1 MDVLRRAAGYL
12 TEAGSPTAR
21 LDAELLVGQALG
33 LSRLELYLQFERPM
47 AETELA
53 QARALVRRRAGG
65 DPVAYLVGH
74 KEFCGLEFEVSR
86 AVLIPRPE
94 SELLVE
100 ISRLRLAPRAGQP
113 RCADLGTGSG
123 CVAIAIAARS
133 AAAVDAVDI
142 SPAAVKI
149 ARSNAQRLGV
159 SERVP
164 VFQGSWEGPLVELR
178 PYDLVVSNPPYLTSA
193 EADGLAPG
201 VRDQEPR
208 VALDAGPDGLDSYR
222 ALIPGL
228 SRLVDP
234 GAVVL
239 LEVDP
244 SRAGEVAGLC
254 AAVWPRATTQVH
266 RDLSG
271 RNRVVEVTIG

>member
-1 MDVLRRAAGYL
+1 MDVLRRASGYL
-12 TEAGSPTAR
+12 AKAGSPTAR

-33 LSRLELYLQFERPM
+33 LSRLELYLQFERPL

-53 QARALVRRRAGG
+53 EARALIRRRAGG
-65 DPVAYLVGH
+65 EPVAYLVGH

-86 AVLIPRPE
+86 GVLIPRPE
-94 SELLVE
+94 TELLVE
-100 ISRLRLAPRAGQP
+100 ISGLRLASRGRQA

-133 AAAVDAVDI
+133 AAEVDAVDI
-142 SPAAVKI
+142 SKAAVTI

-159 SERVP
+159 ADRVT
-164 VFQGSWEGPLVELR
+164 VFEGSWEGPLAGRR

-193 EADGLAPG
+193 EADALESG

-208 VALDAGPDGLDSYR
+208 LALDAGLDGLDSYR

-228 SRLVDP
+228 GKLVAP
-234 GAVVL
+234 GGLVL

-244 SRAGEVAGLC
+244 NRVKEVVSLC
-254 AAVWPRATTQVH
+254 TALWPRATTQLH

-271 RNRVVEVTIG
+271 RDRVVEAAIR